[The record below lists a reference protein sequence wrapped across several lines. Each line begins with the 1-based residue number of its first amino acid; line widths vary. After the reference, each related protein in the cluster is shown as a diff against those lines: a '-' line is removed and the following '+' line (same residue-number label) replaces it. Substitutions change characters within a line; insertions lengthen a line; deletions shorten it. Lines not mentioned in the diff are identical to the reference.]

1 MSAPRTARERARAE
15 LTAEILDAAGR
26 QLADVGPTDLSLR
39 AIAREL
45 GMVSSALYRYF
56 PSRDALLTA
65 LIVEAYDAIGAA
77 VEAAEAAV
85 AREDLAGRW
94 TAATRAA
101 RAWALDHPH
110 QYALIYGSPVPGYE
124 APTDTIDPAGRVG
137 LVLAAI
143 LRDAAEVGVLASSAS
158 DVDRSL
164 LDPGLEAVFG
174 DTPAS
179 LVAAGIRAW
188 TTLFGTISFELFGHY
203 EKVVAD
209 RAAFFDLALARV
221 AADAGLALH
230 PRGPGSGPHY
240 HE

>member
-1 MSAPRTARERARAE
+1 VSAPRTARERARAE
-15 LTAEILDAAGR
+15 LTAEILDAARR
-26 QLADVGPTDLSLR
+26 QLAEVGPTDVSLR
-39 AIAREL
+39 AISREL

-85 AREDLAGRW
+85 ARDDLAGRW

-143 LRDAAEVGVLASSAS
+143 LRDAAAAGVLSPL
-158 DVDRSL
+158 DPIEGDDL
-164 LDPGLEAVFG
+164 LDPGLGVVFG
-174 DTPAS
+174 DTPAV

-203 EKVVAD
+203 ENVVAD
-209 RAAFFDLALARV
+209 RATFFDLAMARA
-221 AADAGLALH
+221 AADAGLTV
-230 PRGPGSGPHY
+230 
-240 HE
+240 